1 MSPDL
6 LNQLRRNRELRVKV
20 GKFTFICSRPTAYE
34 FIGVQASAAVGGQK
48 VAEIAMK
55 FVTGWEGVVED
66 DIVGGGGQV
75 VVAFD
80 ADLWRDWC
88 AERSDFWGPIF
99 DLLYTEYTKRQ
110 NQLEGAKGN

>member
-1 MSPDL
+1 MSADL
-6 LNQLRRNRELRVKV
+6 LKQLRRNRELRVEV

-34 FIGVQASAAVGGQK
+34 FAGLQSSATSGNQK
-48 VAEIAMK
+48 VAEVAMK

-75 VVAFD
+75 AVPFD

-99 DLLYTEYTKRQ
+99 DLLYTEYMKRQ
-110 NQLEGAKGN
+110 KQLEDTKGN